1 MARTA
6 RLVLAGVWLYQG
18 VWAKVLDG
26 DPSHR
31 EIVGRMPGMTPTSA
45 RAATTAIGLLEAGLA
60 AWVLSGRRPRACA
73 AAQIGLMAG
82 FNAGALIFARA
93 RLESP
98 ERLLARNAG
107 LAALAWLA
115 AS

>member
-1 MARTA
+1 
-6 RLVLAGVWLYQG
+6 
-18 VWAKVLDG
+18 
-26 DPSHR
+26 
-31 EIVGRMPGMTPTSA
+31 
-45 RAATTAIGLLEAGLA
+45 
-60 AWVLSGRRPRACA
+60 
-73 AAQIGLMAG
+73 MAG
-82 FNAGALIFARA
+82 FNAGALTFARN

>member
-1 MARTA
+1 M
-6 RLVLAGVWLYQG
+6 LAGVWLHQG
-18 VWAKVLDG
+18 VWAKILEG

-31 EIVGRMPGMTPTSA
+31 DIVGRMPGLTPTSA
-45 RAATTAIGLLEAGLA
+45 RAVTIGIGVLEAGMA
-60 AWVLSGRRPRACA
+60 VWVLSGHRPRTCA
-73 AAQIGLMAG
+73 AVQIGLMAG
-82 FNAGALIFARA
+82 FNAGALTFARA

-107 LAALAWLA
+107 LAVLAWLA

>member
-1 MARTA
+1 
-6 RLVLAGVWLYQG
+6 VLAGVWLHQG
-18 VWAKVLDG
+18 VWAKLLDG

-31 EIVGRMPGMTPTSA
+31 EIVGRMPGLTPATA
-45 RAATTAIGLLEAGLA
+45 RTVTTAIGVLEAGMA
-60 AWVLSGRRPRACA
+60 VWVLSGHRPRACA
-73 AAQIGLMAG
+73 AVQIGLMAG
-82 FNAGALIFARA
+82 FNAGALTFARA

-98 ERLLARNAG
+98 KRLLARNAG

>member
-1 MARTA
+1 V
-6 RLVLAGVWLYQG
+6 VLAGVWLHQG
-18 VWAKVLDG
+18 VWAKLLDG

-31 EIVGRMPGMTPTSA
+31 EIVRRMPGLTPTSA
-45 RAATTAIGLLEAGLA
+45 RTVTTAIGVLEAGMA
-60 AWVLSGRRPRACA
+60 VWVLSGHRPRTCA
-73 AAQIGLMAG
+73 AVQIGLMAG
-82 FNAGALIFARA
+82 FNAGALTFARA

-107 LAALAWLA
+107 LAVLAWLA